1 MNYYTIAGIGLA
13 TEGIENPFFEQRM
26 LEYRSEKND
35 SGLTI
40 WYQQSDSIPVPEG
53 ERIATEG
60 ERSWILTSDGGYGFY
75 DFVPEAGCIA
85 AIRMDRKCRDVSAVL
100 RDVSKIGGADEA
112 MRSFNMVGE
121 VFRYHI
127 LQHDGIVLHS
137 SSLAYR
143 NQGIL
148 FSAPSGTGKSTHTG
162 LWKKYL
168 GDAVTIIND
177 DSPAVRFF
185 DGRPYLCGTPW
196 SGKTDINTNLQVPLR
211 AVVFLQRG
219 NENRLF
225 GLEPKAAFF
234 QLLTQVMRPVYPE
247 LMDLTM
253 QHLQALIACV
263 PVFCLQCTISQEAVM
278 LSKSILDKG
287 EVSRNG

>member
-1 MNYYTIAGIGLA
+1 MNYYTIAGIHLA
-13 TEGIENPFFEQRM
+13 AEGIDNPFVAQRM
-26 LEYRSEKND
+26 REYQTEKNG

-40 WYQQSDSIPVPEG
+40 RYRQSDSIPVPEG
-53 ERIATEG
+53 KRIATEG
-60 ERSWILTSDGGYGFY
+60 ERSWILTNDGGYGFY
-75 DFVPEAGCIA
+75 DFVPGVGCIA
-85 AIRMDRKCRDVSAVL
+85 DIRMNRECCDVSAVL
-100 RDVSKIGGADEA
+100 CDVSRIGGADES

-127 LQHDGIVLHS
+127 LQHDGVVLHS

-162 LWKKYL
+162 LWKRYL

-185 DGRPYLCGTPW
+185 DGQPYLCGTPW
-196 SGKTDINTNLQVPLR
+196 SGKTDINTNLRVPLR

-219 NENRLF
+219 SENKLF
-225 GLEPKAAFF
+225 RLEPKEAFF
-234 QLLTQVMRPVYPE
+234 RLLTQVMRPVFPD

-253 QHLQALIACV
+253 QHLQTLLACV
-263 PVFCLQCTISQEAVM
+263 PVFCLQCTISREAVM
-278 LSKSILDKG
+278 LSKSILDDG